1 MIFRLFCSNH
11 CFKASNFFKNQL
23 ETSPLWLR
31 ESETM
36 KEVKLLVE
44 NNNKSSLIRGQEMD
58 IGLNTRHTNEDA
70 DDQSNDDEDH
80 VLESELPDEVMMNQD
95 SVSDVRPDRREF
107 KLKNNHESPMKSC
120 FETAREA
127 FKSWF
132 TIDTFRY
139 TDWSISSSTNL

>member
-1 MIFRLFCSNH
+1 
-11 CFKASNFFKNQL
+11 
-23 ETSPLWLR
+23 
-31 ESETM
+31 
-36 KEVKLLVE
+36 
-44 NNNKSSLIRGQEMD
+44 MD

-80 VLESELPDEVMMNQD
+80 VLESELPDEIIMNQY

-132 TIDTFRY
+132 TIDTFR
-139 TDWSISSSTNL
+139 